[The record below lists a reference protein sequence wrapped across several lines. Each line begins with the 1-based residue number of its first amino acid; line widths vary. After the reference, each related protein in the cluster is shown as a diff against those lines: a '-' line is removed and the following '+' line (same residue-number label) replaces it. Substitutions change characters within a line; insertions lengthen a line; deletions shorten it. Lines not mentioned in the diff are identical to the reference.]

1 MNQYFLKIAEASVN
15 VLYDASSENQSNID
29 EQFGMQ
35 TVEDISNNI
44 KSGALQTYLNELPEI
59 KTNEVK

>member
-44 KSGALQTYLNELPEI
+44 KNSIYILPCF
-59 KTNEVK
+59 